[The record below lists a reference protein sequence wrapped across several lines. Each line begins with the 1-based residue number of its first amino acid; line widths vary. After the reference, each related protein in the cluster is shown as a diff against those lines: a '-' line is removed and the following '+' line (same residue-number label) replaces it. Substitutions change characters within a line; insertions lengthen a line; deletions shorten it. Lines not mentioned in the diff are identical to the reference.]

1 VEEGSMSESVYKWKG
16 FVSFG
21 VPAQVAGEELERIRV
36 KYNGRLIS
44 ANIINEAKE
53 TSSPLHKIFEWDN
66 AKAAHM
72 WRLNQAGD
80 IIRNIVVVN
89 VGEDGEKKTIR
100 AFVNVTQDEDRHY
113 TSISH
118 AMSDDVLRK
127 QVIAQAWDELT
138 SWKERYKELVEFSK
152 VFAVIDATVQKK
164 AA

>member
-1 VEEGSMSESVYKWKG
+1 MEKSGMSQSVYKWKG
-16 FVSFG
+16 FVNFG
-21 VPAQVAGEELERIRV
+21 VPAQTAGEELERIRV

-44 ANIINEAKE
+44 ANVVTEAKDPQ
-53 TSSPLHKIFEWDN
+53 SPLHKVFEWDN
-66 AKAAHM
+66 AKAAHL

-80 IIRNIVVVN
+80 VIRNIVVVN
-89 VGEDGEKKTIR
+89 VGPDGEKKTIR

-113 TSISH
+113 TSITH
-118 AMSDDVLRK
+118 AMSDKALRK

-152 VFAVIDATVQKK
+152 VFAAIDETTQKK

>member
-1 VEEGSMSESVYKWKG
+1 MEKSGVSNSVYKWKG
-16 FVSFG
+16 FVNFG
-21 VPAQVAGEELERIRV
+21 CTAQVAGEELERIRV

-44 ANIINEAKE
+44 ANVLAEAKDQK
-53 TSSPLHKIFEWDN
+53 SPLHKAFEWDN
-66 AKAAHM
+66 AKAAHL

-80 IIRNIVVVN
+80 LIRNIVVVN
-89 VGEDGEKKTIR
+89 KDPDGQEKTIR

-118 AMSDDVLRK
+118 AMSDDALRK
-127 QVIAQAWDELT
+127 QVLSQAWDELT

-152 VFAVIDATVQKK
+152 IFAAIESTDAKK